1 MNGGGRRRIFG
12 PPTTARKDWD
22 DDLILFHEMRKCEK
36 ERNTSLL
43 QPVFDDFDPS
53 NAGFAGNYPLY
64 KMPSVK
70 RGIGHDQFLSIDG
83 DKNDYDWLKTPPA
96 TPLFPS
102 LEMEASCTNLVVQR
116 EIPILHPLK
125 PSRFSKKS
133 ETSKPM
139 MISSTSRPKIP
150 TSVHPKAMT
159 TTISSRSVPP
169 VNPRPLAPISRTTQ
183 QPKLNSSNPVK
194 KPNTDAKPRSRGMFP
209 MVRLRIPNHDFPGE
223 APPNLITS
231 AAAVSSRAS
240 SATRGRPGDPIVRKE
255 VPENP
260 RRQSCSP
267 SVTRGRR
274 VPEFVG
280 GGSAKNGAL
289 VIGCRMV
296 ERVMNARRLVGGG
309 GGGGDKGSKLK
320 CERDHVDLK
329 RMV

>member
-1 MNGGGRRRIFG
+1 MFWFG
-12 PPTTARKDWD
+12 
-22 DDLILFHEMRKCEK
+22 LIYTCR
-36 ERNTSLL
+36 
-43 QPVFDDFDPS
+43 
-53 NAGFAGNYPLY
+53 
-64 KMPSVK
+64 
-70 RGIGHDQFLSIDG
+70 
-83 DKNDYDWLKTPPA
+83 LKTPPA

-102 LEMEASCTNLVVQR
+102 LEMEASCTHLVVQR
-116 EIPILHPLK
+116 EIPILQPLK
-125 PSRFSKKS
+125 PSRFVKQS

-139 MISSTSRPKIP
+139 ISSRPKTP
-150 TSVHPKAMT
+150 TSVYPKAVT
-159 TTISSRSVPP
+159 SRSVTP
-169 VNPRPLAPISRTTQ
+169 VNPRPGASINSRTTQ

-194 KPNTDAKPRSRGMFP
+194 KSNTDAKPRSRGVSP
-209 MVRLRIPNHDFPGE
+209 MVRPRIPHHDFPNE

-240 SATRGRPGDPIVRKE
+240 SATRARPGDPIVRRE

-280 GGSAKNGAL
+280 GGSVKNGAL
-289 VIGCRMV
+289 VVGSRMV
-296 ERVMNARRLVGGG
+296 ERVMNARRLVG

>member
-12 PPTTARKDWD
+12 PPTTARKDRD
-22 DDLILFHEMRKCEK
+22 EDLILFREMRKREK

-43 QPVFDDFDPS
+43 HPVSDDFDPS
-53 NAGFAGNYPLY
+53 NAGFAGGNYTLY

-70 RGIGHDQFLSIDG
+70 RGIGHEFLSIDG

-116 EIPILHPLK
+116 EIPILQPLK
-125 PSRFSKKS
+125 PSRFAKKS
-133 ETSKPM
+133 ETPKPM
-139 MISSTSRPKIP
+139 MISTSRPKTP

-169 VNPRPLAPISRTTQ
+169 VNPRPGASISRTTQ

-194 KPNTDAKPRSRGMFP
+194 KSNTDAKPRSRGVSP
-209 MVRLRIPNHDFPGE
+209 MVRPRIPHHDFPDE
-223 APPNLITS
+223 APLNLITS
-231 AAAVSSRAS
+231 ATAVSSRPS
-240 SATRGRPGDPIVRKE
+240 SATRGRPGDPIVRRE
-255 VPENP
+255 MPENP

-289 VIGCRMV
+289 VVGSRMV